1 MNHLQPSKVHV
12 SQVEINFNG
21 WRTSQPQASTPDI
34 STPEFSTMN
43 FWTMGLK
50 SWWLKRLGLKKLAL
64 KSPGLKC
71 HLSIR
76 LKDISTLDFST
87 PDFSTPWFKNSWLKS
102 PWLKTSWL
110 KSLGLKGPGWKLGV
124 EKSGVKMSFNHS
136 RKMNY
141 LILFWFWCESLKFG
155 ASKLLLKNR
164 KFAKT
169 SIVHWTGSTSNNN
182 PAFFWSLENQGKVV
196 GVNEISWM
204 TDVLQYTVHT
214 ALCGGLNHKVIE
226 VI

>member
-1 MNHLQPSKVHV
+1 MKDISP
-12 SQVEINFNG
+12 
-21 WRTSQPQASTPDI
+21 RTFQPQASTPDL
-34 STPEFSTMN
+34 STP
-43 FWTMGLK
+43 
-50 SWWLKRLGLKKLAL
+50 
-64 KSPGLKC
+64 
-71 HLSIR
+71 
-76 LKDISTLDFST
+76 DFST
-87 PDFSTPWFKNSWLKS
+87 PDFSTMNFWIMGLKS
-102 PWLKTSWL
+102 SWL
-110 KSLGLKGPGWKLGV
+110 KSLGLKCHLSKVTGHFNPGLFNPRLQPHGSKIHGWRVRGWKVHGWKVWGWKVRSGSLGL
-124 EKSGVKMSFNHS
+124 KSPGLRCPST
-136 RKMNY
+136 
-141 LILFWFWCESLKFG
+141 ILGRWITYFWFINQKIIWFWYESLNFG
-155 ASKLLLKNR
+155 ASKSLLKNR